1 MRLLG
6 DEYVKSE
13 FRLHRSIDNPVHI
26 VGFLTE
32 WQMYAQQIEG
42 EDWRGE
48 LMDRTKIDKMSDQQ
62 IGQLYELMN
71 SIREKEL
78 AENDP
83 EFQLDPAAS
92 KKDE

>member
-1 MRLLG
+1 MR
-6 DEYVKSE
+6 
-13 FRLHRSIDNPVHI
+13 
-26 VGFLTE
+26 
-32 WQMYAQQIEG
+32 A
-42 EDWRGE
+42 
-48 LMDRTKIDKMSDQQ
+48 DQQ

-83 EFQLDPAAS
+83 EFQLDPTAS